1 MVVMVRRRIR
11 RANGPKVFN
20 SNANRKKRL
29 PGNERTKNW
38 SFVQPQISSSGWEWK
53 KDWLLELLIIYGAR
67 PAAAPFKATESL
79 INHKTESGG
88 FAFLNG
94 RCEWPAAI
102 PWLIPSGVCL
112 AKVVIILSCNM
123 TAILR
128 ILQIHL
134 VSSAFEILKC
144 WKTRWKLEIIISSTM
159 KRRPHLRNEI
169 LDWNVNKVILT
180 CDRDGGEYCTTRNKR
195 RRRGRIRRGSSSMQ
209 LRTRFPS
216 AISVTLP
223 RRVVVVVSEVES
235 HNNECHKVL
244 R

>member
-1 MVVMVRRRIR
+1 MEVVKRRIR

-20 SNANRKKRL
+20 LNANRKNRL
-29 PGNERTKNW
+29 PGNERTKTG
-38 SFVQPQISSSGWEWK
+38 PLYRAPDILELLGIK

-67 PAAAPFKATESL
+67 PAASPFKATESL

-102 PWLIPSGVCL
+102 ACLIPSGVCL
-112 AKVVIILSCNM
+112 GKVVIILSCNM
-123 TAILR
+123 TAILL

-159 KRRPHLRNEI
+159 KSRPQLRREI
-169 LDWNVNKVILT
+169 PDWNVNKVILT
-180 CDRDGGEYCTTRNKR
+180 CDRDGG
-195 RRRGRIRRGSSSMQ
+195 GD
-209 LRTRFPS
+209 
-216 AISVTLP
+216 
-223 RRVVVVVSEVES
+223 
-235 HNNECHKVL
+235 
-244 R
+244 